1 MFLEQPPIDN
11 LLPHFFS
18 INVKIIQHNKN
29 IFENMFGETFTFFA

>member
-11 LLPHFFS
+11 LLPHLFY

-29 IFENMFGETFTFFA
+29 MFGETFTFFA